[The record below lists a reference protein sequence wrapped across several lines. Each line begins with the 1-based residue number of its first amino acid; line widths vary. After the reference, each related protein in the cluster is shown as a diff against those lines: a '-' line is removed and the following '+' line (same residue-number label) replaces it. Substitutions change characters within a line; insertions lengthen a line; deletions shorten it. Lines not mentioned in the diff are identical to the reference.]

1 MDPVVK
7 RRVGCI
13 VRNVVLILY
22 SVITI
27 FPFYWT
33 FVNSF
38 RKNDQIFSKMVLWP
52 ENITYLENYKR
63 VFMQDIPRAFKNSV
77 MLTSISLILLIVCT
91 LLAAYVLSV
100 YRFRFAK
107 AFYLMFAMGV
117 VIPRLSILISTY
129 HNFKTFGFLNHQF
142 PIVFCYAT
150 FELSLSIFLIVG
162 FMQSLPSSVLE
173 SGIVDGCGSFKLLT
187 KIVFPMSRNGFLT
200 VLILSFVSIWNEY
213 AYSNVL
219 LSNRKFKTL
228 TIALANSKTEY
239 AIDYGMLSAAAVF
252 AVVPVMLVYFFLQDK
267 IISGMVVGAVKG

>member
-7 RRVGCI
+7 RRVVGGLKYGLMI
-13 VRNVVLILY
+13 TY
-22 SVITI
+22 AVITI

-38 RKNDQIFSKMVLWP
+38 RKNDQIFAKMVLWP
-52 ENITYLENYKR
+52 ENIMNLENYKK
-63 VFMQDIPRAFKNSV
+63 VFMQDIPRAFKNSI
-77 MLTSISLILLIVCT
+77 MLTAIALILLITCT

-129 HNFKTFGFLNHQF
+129 HNFKTFGFLNKQF

-150 FELSLSIFLIVG
+150 FELPLSIFLIVG

-173 SGIVDGCGSFKLLT
+173 SGIVDGCNSFQLLT
-187 KIVFPMSRNGFLT
+187 RIVLPMSRNGFLT
-200 VLILSFVSIWNEY
+200 VLILAFVSIWNEY

>member
-1 MDPVVK
+1 MNPVVK
-7 RRVGCI
+7 RRMVSGVKYGMI
-13 VRNVVLILY
+13 IIY
-22 SVITI
+22 AVIKI

-33 FVNSF
+33 LVNSF

-52 ENITYLENYKR
+52 ENIMNLENYKK
-63 VFMQDIPRAFKNSV
+63 VFMQDIPRAFKNSI
-77 MLTSISLILLIVCT
+77 MLTAVALILLIACT

-107 AFYLMFAMGV
+107 AFYLTFAMGV

-129 HNFKTFGFLNHQF
+129 HNFKTFGFLNRQF

-150 FELSLSIFLIVG
+150 FELPLSIFLIVG
-162 FMQSLPSSVLE
+162 FMQSLPSAVLE
-173 SGIVDGCGSFKLLT
+173 SGIVDGCSSFQLLT
-187 KIVFPMSRNGFLT
+187 KIVLPMSRNGFLT